1 MTGDSTDSTGADGGA
16 TDSEGATGSGTAT
29 PGRRRRDLRRLVA
42 AVLAVAMCL
51 TLFGALFVGWADQT
65 LFDKQ
70 TFASRTTKLL
80 DSPAVRHE
88 IAVQVTDALILNGP
102 AQLGG
107 FRAVILPVVENVMQ
121 TPAFKQAFR
130 RAMEEAHQSLF
141 TADGTDLVVN
151 LSQSLGVL
159 AGSLQ
164 ISNPEVAANIPTGL
178 DQFLVDLGSNIRGLE
193 LWTAAEEFDQL
204 AATLLVVSLS
214 LGITIIFVDR
224 RIRKGVFKVGVAMA
238 AAGFLLVGV
247 AVLAPRI
254 AASAVSDKELKEA
267 LLQGIGAFVSDLQV
281 LGVWTIGYGVIA
293 AGLATASTPRRA
305 PFDPRAFWYGVRDR
319 WLGWAPTTTG
329 KRIGRAL
336 LIIAAG
342 LALILERD
350 GVLPL
355 AVALVGAYLAYFGV
369 VQLLI
374 VVGRTTDD
382 RVLARAEGD
391 LEGRFHAHRGAWA
404 IAGAVGLVMILTIGG
419 LVASSA
425 VRSRVASASERQCN
439 GSAELCDRT
448 LDRVAFAGSHNSMST
463 TSEPGWLFAEQSVGI
478 AAQLNYGVRALL
490 VKTHYGIP
498 SPIDV
503 TGANLV
509 ITDRAAELAA
519 NPKAVEQSLPP
530 GSSAASAEQAQKL
543 AASAGIDPS
552 KRDVYLCHVY
562 CEYGATKFS
571 AVLADI
577 KRFLDQNP
585 DQVILLFVGDYVSQ
599 ADTERVFREAGL
611 FDRIYP
617 YDLSAPPPTLGQ
629 VIDAGQNIVMLSEF
643 TGQPPAWNTP
653 GYGIFQDT
661 PFTFSQPDDLLV
673 EGAPAYTGATTYDT
687 GLVNDTLVEPDDGSS
702 TATTLSFAKDWAG
715 TPSCAPNRGTPD
727 SPLFQINHW
736 VTPAGSAS
744 TVAQARQVNAYD
756 VLMPRVQACMAERGR
771 FPTIVGVNFVTTGDL
786 MKVVDD
792 LNDVG

>member
-1 MTGDSTDSTGADGGA
+1 MTGEGTTDTEAGQAP
-16 TDSEGATGSGTAT
+16 T
-29 PGRRRRDLRRLVA
+29 RRRHRDRRRIA
-42 AVLAVAMCL
+42 AGLLAIALCF
-51 TLFGALFVGWADQT
+51 TLFGGLFVSWADQT

-88 IAVQVTDALILNGP
+88 IAIQITDAVIQAGP

-107 FRAVILPVVENVMQ
+107 FRAVILPVLENVMQ

-130 RAMEEAHQSLF
+130 KAMEEAHQSLF

-164 ISNPEVAANIPTGL
+164 ISNPDVAANIPTGL
-178 DQFLVDLGSNIRGLE
+178 DTFLVDLGTNIRGME

-204 AATLLVVSLS
+204 AGGLLIASLTLAVVILF
-214 LGITIIFVDR
+214 LER
-224 RIRKGVFKVGVAMA
+224 RVRHGVFKIGVAVA
-238 AAGFLLVGV
+238 SAGFLLVGV
-247 AVLAPRI
+247 SVLAPRI
-254 AASAVSDKELKEA
+254 AASLVSEKELKDA
-267 LLQGIGAFVSDLQV
+267 LLQGIEAFVSDLQV

-293 AGLATASTPRRA
+293 AGLATASTPRHA
-305 PFDPRAFWYGVRDR
+305 PIDARAFWYGLRDR

-329 KRIGRAL
+329 KRIARAL

-342 LALILERD
+342 IVLILERD
-350 GVLPL
+350 AVLPL
-355 AVALVGAYLAYFGV
+355 GVALVGAYVAYFGV
-369 VQLLI
+369 VQLLT
-374 VVGRTTDD
+374 VVGRSTDE
-382 RVLARAEGD
+382 RALSRAEGD
-391 LEGRFHAHRGAWA
+391 IESGYRQHRGAWA
-404 IAGAVGLVMILTIGG
+404 IAAGVGLVLVLTIGG

-425 VRSRVASASERQCN
+425 ARSKVASATERRCN
-439 GSAELCDRT
+439 GSTELCDRT

-463 TSEPGWLFAEQSVGI
+463 TSEPGWLFAEQSAGI

-509 ITDRAAELAA
+509 VTDRAAELAA

-530 GSSAASAEQAQKL
+530 GSSAGSAEQAQKL
-543 AASAGIDPS
+543 AASAGIDPA

-562 CEYGATKFS
+562 CEYGATKLS

-577 KRFLDQNP
+577 RLFLDQNP
-585 DQVILLFVGDYVSQ
+585 DEVILFFAGDYVAQ
-599 ADTERVFREAGL
+599 ADTERVFRDAGL

-617 YDLSAPPPTLGQ
+617 YDLTQPPPTLGQ
-629 VIDAGQNIVMLSEF
+629 MLDAGQNIVLLSEF

-653 GYGIFQDT
+653 GYGVFQDT
-661 PFTFSQPDDLLV
+661 PFTFTDASQLLV
-673 EGAPAYTGATTYDT
+673 EGAPDYTGSTTYDT
-687 GLVNDTLVEPDDGSS
+687 GLVNDTLVETDGRSS
-702 TATTLSFAKDWAG
+702 TGTTLSFAKDWTG

-744 TVAQARQVNAYD
+744 TVAQAREVNAYD
-756 VLMPRVQACMAERGR
+756 VLMPRVKACTAERGR
-771 FPTIVGVNFVTTGDL
+771 FPTIVGVNFATTGDL
-786 MKVVDD
+786 LQVVDD
-792 LNDVG
+792 LNGVN